1 MRAKAGSAERL
12 RYAGMI
18 GSLPVLAQ
26 PLPNTGCVVAP
37 SLITQCNG
45 TFNDVSPIRL
55 ASVTDGLSN
64 TIFIAEKAVTI
75 LQELNALNPK
85 YAAQHGWWIT
95 GNWGDT
101 LVTALYPPNACDKV
115 AGSSMTAWTNSAS
128 SMHPGGLNSLLGDG
142 SVRFIKDTIQTW
154 PFNPTTG
161 NPTGASQNSQS
172 AWVNLPPSGV
182 WQALSTRAGG
192 EVISSDSY

>member
-1 MRAKAGSAERL
+1 MPDPASMVFTS
-12 RYAGMI
+12 YAGMI

-26 PLPNTGCVVAP
+26 PLPGTGCAVPAP
-37 SLITQCNG
+37 LIGQCNG
-45 TFNDVSPIRL
+45 VFNDLSPIRL
-55 ASVTDGLSN
+55 ASVTDGLSH
-64 TIFIAEKAVTI
+64 TVFVAEKATTI
-75 LQELNALNPK
+75 LQGLGALAPR

-101 LVTALYPPNACDKV
+101 LITALYPPNACDKV

-128 SMHPGGLNSLLGDG
+128 SMHPGGLNVLMGDG
-142 SVRFIKDTIQTW
+142 SIRFIKDTIQTW

-161 NPTGASQNSQS
+161 NPTNASQNGQG